1 MKTRLATALVFAF
14 SVASGARAGLPFD
27 QMIVFG
33 ASYDDAGQFPD
44 PDFGYATGLRF
55 TNIDPATGKRGY
67 SMPEWLALDL
77 GIGRL
82 TPSIPLVIVPRT
94 DTVRLFTASGRPNFL

>member
-1 MKTRLATALVFAF
+1 MKNRLGALTLAL
-14 SVASGARAGLPFD
+14 SVAPGASAGLPFD

-55 TNIDPATGKRGY
+55 TKAHVTHPELQATFHLEILGVKKNPQVN
-67 SMPEWLALDL
+67 MPT
-77 GIGRL
+77 RL
-82 TPSIPLVIVPRT
+82 YDDSAVPECT
-94 DTVRLFTASGRPNFL
+94 AVRPR